1 MPAEAVSRIA
11 RMTPEQAWQVILLT
25 RHLCKTQDQYSG
37 RAVGLDTQGIPAQV
51 LTEEA
56 VLVYEQQT
64 WRLCDAL
71 NPTLQAL
78 FELYLPQLN
87 VTSQQPYTIGHLGQS
102 LDGHI
107 ATESGQSGQLNGPEN
122 ILHLHRLR
130 ALCDVIIV
138 GAGTV
143 AADNPQLTTRLVPGD
158 NPVRVVID
166 PALRLRDD
174 YRIFTDGVAETLVV
188 CAEDSVTSRTTH
200 GQATV
205 VKVPT
210 CGRRL
215 ELSSVLAA
223 LRDRGLH
230 LLFVEGGGV
239 TVSDFLQAG
248 LLDCLQIT
256 VAPLVI
262 GSGRPGI
269 RLPSVTTLS
278 DGIRPHVRVF
288 RMGQDMLFDCD
299 LSAAAALPPA
309 AGLARIL

>member
-1 MPAEAVSRIA
+1 MPAVSASRFSG
-11 RMTPEQAWQVILLT
+11 MTPEQAWQIILLT
-25 RHLCKTQDQYSG
+25 RHLCKTQDRDSLQ
-37 RAVGLDTQGIPAQV
+37 AVGLNAQGTPAQV

-56 VLVYEQQT
+56 VLVYEQQE
-64 WRLCDAL
+64 WRLSDGL
-71 NPTLQAL
+71 SPTLQAL
-78 FELYLPQLN
+78 FELYLPLLN
-87 VTSQQPYTIGHLGQS
+87 VTGQQPLLIGHLGQS

-107 ATESGQSGQLNGPEN
+107 ATANGESSQLNGPEN
-122 ILHLHRLR
+122 IIHLHRLR
-130 ALCDVIIV
+130 ALCDAILV

-174 YRIFTDGVAETLVV
+174 YRIFSDGLAETLVV
-188 CAEDSVTSRTTH
+188 CAEGSATPRTTH

-205 VKVPT
+205 VRVPT
-210 CGRRL
+210 FDRRL
-215 ELSSVLAA
+215 ELSSVLAT

-248 LLDCLQIT
+248 LLDRLQIA

-269 RLPSVTTLS
+269 RLPIVTTLA
-278 DGIRPHVRVF
+278 DGFRPQVRVF

-299 LSAAAALPPA
+299 LNAEAAPA
-309 AGLARIL
+309 PETDLARIL